1 VDRAYPCLVTA
12 LEQPTPP
19 VGAAIARADRVR
31 EIGAFLAL
39 GTGLSAVYVLSGHR
53 IGMPCP
59 FKLITGWD
67 CPLCGGTRMG
77 ASLMHGDVPA
87 AFHYN
92 PLALIGLTGLGLG
105 WLVLLAHRA
114 GIVKG
119 RLPDVSKRARRVLKI
134 AGLVVIVAFTV
145 ARNLTVGPLAGW
157 RV

>member
-1 VDRAYPCLVTA
+1 VTA
-12 LEQPTPP
+12 LQQPTPP
-19 VGAAIARADRVR
+19 PPLRPGLGQPDRVR

-59 FKLITGWD
+59 LKLITGWD

-77 ASLMHGDVPA
+77 AALMHGDVPA

-105 WLVLLAHRA
+105 WLVLVAHRA
-114 GIVKG
+114 GIIRR
-119 RLPDVSKRARRVLKI
+119 RLPAVPTRWRRGLAI
-134 AGLVVIVAFTV
+134 AGAVVVLAFTV
-145 ARNLTVGPLAGW
+145 ARNLPVGPLAGW
-157 RV
+157 KV